1 MSEMFQL
8 SCGLIFLCEVKGRAA
23 TAEILETV
31 GHSLRVRVRV
41 RALGDTGWMTRHFG
55 QALLDLEGVLT
66 WLDGRL

>member
-1 MSEMFQL
+1 MCEMFQL
-8 SCGLIFLCEVKGRAA
+8 SCGSIFLGEMKGRAA

-31 GHSLRVRVRV
+31 GHSLRVRV